1 MYSKGRNLAILNKAY
16 YCAYTARSM
25 RITNTKLTF
34 TGLTKMTS
42 VNGTAK
48 ATQAKELEILSNSDT
63 APVAKKKTK
72 RESKNPLT
80 EVNLTLDAGSKRI
93 KFILDGYETT
103 IDSVYK
109 QVKGDLPSG
118 SSGCFT
124 YKNKNYYVGKGC
136 DSVIGEM
143 VEGQKDNK
151 IKKLDIWLIGAL
163 TSDTDFLDDLIE
175 DKRNRY
181 KVKPIR
187 LSISLKLLSLSSN
200 KVGDITKML
209 AGIDSFIYR
218 GREFSVEFKDLG
230 KEFIYSEGYGAA
242 LTGKSQIPEG
252 VKEFSIIDLGGGTL
266 TLTTYKCG
274 RRLPKR
280 TYRTV
285 ASGGGMQNLA
295 SKIFIS
301 LNKTDKGGET
311 RSLEGVFEALKACK
325 RIESGFMV
333 PYRVGAETFNIT
345 DEVGDG
351 LSNWVADN
359 ASIANILTITSQV
372 LVNGGYVFATGGGF
386 ASEAIADWIKGKLI
400 AGIDNPHFQ
409 VLENPHIINVTGM
422 QLLDK

>member
-1 MYSKGRNLAILNKAY
+1 MK
-16 YCAYTARSM
+16 
-25 RITNTKLTF
+25 NT
-34 TGLTKMTS
+34 
-42 VNGTAK
+42 NGTAK
-48 ATQAKELEILSNSDT
+48 ATQAKDLEVLPLTDT
-63 APVAKKKTK
+63 QTVAPKKTK

-93 KFILDGYETT
+93 KFLLDGYETT

-118 SSGCFT
+118 SAGCFN
-124 YKNKNYYVGKGC
+124 YKDKNYYVGRGC
-136 DSVIGEM
+136 DSVIGTL

-175 DKRNRY
+175 DTRNRY
-181 KVKPIR
+181 KSKPIR
-187 LSISLKLLSLSSN
+187 LSINLKLLSLSSS
-200 KVGDITKML
+200 KMGDIKKILT
-209 AGIDSFIYR
+209 GIETFNYR
-218 GREFSVEFKDLG
+218 GREFSVEFKDLE
-230 KEFIYSEGYGAA
+230 KDFIFDEGYGAA
-242 LTGKSQIPEG
+242 LTAKTQIPET
-252 VKEFSIIDLGGGTL
+252 VREFSILDLGGGTL

-280 TYRTV
+280 DNRTV

-301 LNKTDKGGET
+301 FNKNDKGGET
-311 RSLEGVFEALKACK
+311 KSLESIFEALKACK
-325 RIESGFMV
+325 STDNGFIV
-333 PYRVGAETFNIT
+333 PYRFGAETVDIK
-345 DEVGDG
+345 EECIDG
-351 LSNWVADN
+351 LNYWVADN
-359 ASIANILTITSQV
+359 PSIDNILTKASQI

-386 ASEAIADWIKGKLI
+386 ASLVISDWIKGKLI

-409 VLENPHIINVTGM
+409 ILENPHIINVTGM